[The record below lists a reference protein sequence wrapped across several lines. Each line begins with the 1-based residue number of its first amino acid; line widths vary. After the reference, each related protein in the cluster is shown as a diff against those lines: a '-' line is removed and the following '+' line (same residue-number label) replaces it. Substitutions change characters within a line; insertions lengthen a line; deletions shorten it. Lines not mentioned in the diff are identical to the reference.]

1 MGEAIRPGATITL
14 TREDG
19 ASMQFVVE
27 DLREVNDTL
36 ILRLVPADL
45 NNPDPR
51 RGRTGDSSPPPQNV
65 RAGRPVSVRP
75 DAPDGVLGTPAARL
89 ACALTTKTFG

>member
-45 NNPDPR
+45 KVIPTLDEE
-51 RGRTGDSSPPPQNV
+51 GR
-65 RAGRPVSVRP
+65 AK
-75 DAPDGVLGTPAARL
+75 AARRLRTSAL
-89 ACALTTKTFG
+89 ADQSASDRMRRMASSARLPPGWHAL